1 MIIDRLTFTKE
12 GKQYTAIED
21 CLDLDPR
28 SYMRILINDSVKK
41 IILPNSYL
49 VVFEKNF
56 ENHLE
61 EDMEDVRKQLTPI
74 TFKVDCRDIYG
85 NKFSF
90 ERNFEWFSRYVLKNT
105 D

>member
-1 MIIDRLTFTKE
+1 
-12 GKQYTAIED
+12 
-21 CLDLDPR
+21 
-28 SYMRILINDSVKK
+28 
-41 IILPNSYL
+41 

-74 TFKVDCRDIYG
+74 TLKVDCRDIYG